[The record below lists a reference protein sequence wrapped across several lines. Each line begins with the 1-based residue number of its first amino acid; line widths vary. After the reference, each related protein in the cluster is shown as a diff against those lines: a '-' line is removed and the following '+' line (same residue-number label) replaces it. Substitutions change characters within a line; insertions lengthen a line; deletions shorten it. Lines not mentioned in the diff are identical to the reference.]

1 MAQEPISGE
10 TPEARSVGDF
20 VGSLFPGAVLLIE
33 VEGKQRVV
41 EAYGEALRYA
51 DAEGTVLPPEG
62 RAAITPDTIFDMA
75 SISKLFT
82 TVVIMQLVQ
91 EGKVDL
97 DATVASYL
105 PQFAANGK
113 GEITVRQL
121 LTHTSG
127 LVWWLPL
134 YQHGPDRAA
143 RIELALTAP
152 PDCPPQ
158 TRFIYSDLNLITLG
172 ALAEDLTGQRLDELV
187 TTRIT
192 APLGMRDTGYNP
204 PPDRHH
210 RVAATEYQ
218 QDTGR
223 GMVRGSVHDENA
235 WSLDGIAG
243 HAGIFSTAADMAKL
257 CEAFLND
264 GADLLRP
271 ETNHLMFSEQ
281 NAGFP
286 QDPHGL
292 GFDLDR
298 PRYMG
303 ALSGP
308 RTAGHT
314 GFTGTSLVID
324 PIRRCFVLLLTNR
337 VHPRR
342 EWTDPSPAR
351 RFAAAQALALAT
363 E

>member
-1 MAQEPISGE
+1 MTQRSEP
-10 TPEARSVGDF
+10 TEAEPDSIGSF
-20 VGSLFPGAVLLIE
+20 VGELFPGAVLSIS
-33 VEGKQRVV
+33 VEGRPRVV
-41 EAYGEALRYA
+41 EAYGEAVRYA
-51 DAEGTVLPPEG
+51 DAEGTVLPPD
-62 RAAITPDTIFDMA
+62 RRVAITPDTIFDMA

-91 EGKVDL
+91 EGKLQL

-105 PQFAANGK
+105 PSFAANDK
-113 GEITVRQL
+113 ERITVRQL
-121 LTHTSG
+121 LSHTSG

-172 ALAEDLTGQRLDELV
+172 ALAEELTGQRLDELV
-187 TTRIT
+187 AARIT
-192 APLGMRDTGYNP
+192 TPLGMTDTGYNP
-204 PPDRHH
+204 PPERHD

-235 WSLDGIAG
+235 WSLDGVAG
-243 HAGIFSTAADMAKL
+243 HAGIFSTAADMTRL

-264 GADLLRP
+264 GGDLLGR
-271 ETNHLMFSEQ
+271 ETNELMFSEQ
-281 NAGFP
+281 NTGFP
-286 QDPHGL
+286 DDPHGL
-292 GFDLDR
+292 GFDLNR
-298 PRYMG
+298 PHYMG
-303 ALSGP
+303 PLSGP

-324 PIRRCFVLLLTNR
+324 PVRRCSVLLLTNR

-342 EWTDPSPAR
+342 EWTNPNAAR
-351 RFAAAQALALAT
+351 QFAAAQALALTT